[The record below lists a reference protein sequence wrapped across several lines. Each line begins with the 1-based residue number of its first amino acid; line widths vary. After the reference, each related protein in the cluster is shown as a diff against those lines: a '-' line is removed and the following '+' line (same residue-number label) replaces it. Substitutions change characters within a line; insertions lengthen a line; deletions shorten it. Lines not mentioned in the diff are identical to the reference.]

1 MNGQPQNAWF
11 LFSFVSEMY
20 LGLRHLFKMSFQLS
34 TPAEDFKQR
43 LKKEQHKQISRD
55 KINHCASVGF
65 FPFY

>member
-1 MNGQPQNAWF
+1 
-11 LFSFVSEMY
+11 MY